1 MKTNVFLS
9 LFFILLN
16 AFSITESFASDRVRA
31 ALIQDNYFALEE
43 LQDKKA
49 ELQDHKD
56 TLNNIEKHLKT
67 TEKGNAVYYN
77 FQKIG
82 GSLLLIGIVVGSYK
96 ASFPP
101 GLRAMVAGYVT
112 VNGASK
118 GMVKLSSAEVIQL
131 LEKVKTLRDSINK
144 KEAGLKSQMAFYCAQ
159 ENYHS
164 ACN

>member
-1 MKTNVFLS
+1 MAHFS
-9 LFFILLN
+9 LFILLLN
-16 AFSITESFASDRVRA
+16 ALSITSCYSNEKIKA
-31 ALIQDNYFALEE
+31 ALRQDNYFALEE
-43 LQDKKA
+43 LQDKKM
-49 ELQDHKD
+49 ELQDHRK
-56 TLNNIEKHLKT
+56 TLNTIESHLKT

-77 FQKIG
+77 FQRIG
-82 GSLLLIGIVVGSYK
+82 GSLLLIGVVVGSYK

-118 GMVKLSSAEVIQL
+118 GMIKLSRAEVIQL
-131 LEKVKTLRDSINK
+131 LEKVKILKDSISK
-144 KEAGLKSQMAFYCAQ
+144 KEAGLNSQVAFYCAQ